1 VQERATCVRSTP
13 AGEIQR
19 CADPRLTAVLQSAE
33 HRGDCSAERAEV
45 KVLYLCHRLPFP
57 STRGGKIRPFNTI
70 RHLSRAHDVTVASL
84 AHTADEAREGAG
96 LADHCRAV
104 IVERTSRMTRAA
116 RAIACLPTALPSTM
130 GYFHSPRL
138 ARRIRD
144 AHATGEFDLIIAHSS
159 SMAPYVRGM
168 HPPKLLDFCDMDSQ
182 KWLAYAR
189 FKPFPASWVYRIEG
203 HKLQRAEKRLATA
216 FDVCTCATPGEL
228 ETLASFATTGHLD
241 WFPNGV
247 DSEYFQPAGAPY
259 DPDTI
264 CFAGRMDYY
273 PNQQS
278 MLAFCRDTL
287 PLVRAV
293 HPATRLK
300 IVGADPPGNIRALA
314 AIPGVIVTG
323 TVPDIRPHLGSAA
336 LSVAPLRI
344 ARGTQNKI
352 LESMAMA
359 VPVVSTELAAR
370 GVDAVPGEHLLTADR
385 PRDCADAILRLLRDR
400 ACRDSLARA
409 ARARVQSHHDW
420 GTSMR
425 KLDAIIAECLAV
437 ARRPPA

>member
-1 VQERATCVRSTP
+1 
-13 AGEIQR
+13 
-19 CADPRLTAVLQSAE
+19 
-33 HRGDCSAERAEV
+33 V
-45 KVLYLCHRLPFP
+45 KILYVCHRLPFP
-57 STRGGKIRPFNTI
+57 PTRGGKIRPFHTI
-70 RHLSRAHDVTVASL
+70 RHLARAHDVTVASL
-84 AHTADEAREGAG
+84 AHTADEASEGAG
-96 LADHCRAV
+96 LADRCRTL
-104 IVERTSRMTRAA
+104 IVERTSRMTRAVGA
-116 RAIACLPTALPSTM
+116 AACLPTALPSTM
-130 GYFHSPRL
+130 GYFHSSRL
-138 ARRIRD
+138 ARRIRN
-144 AHATGEFDLIIAHSS
+144 AHASAEFDLIIVHSS
-159 SMAPYVRGM
+159 SMAHYVRGM
-168 HPPKLLDFCDMDSQ
+168 RTPKILDFCDMDSQ

-189 FKPFPASWVYRIEG
+189 FKPFPASCVYRIEG
-203 HKLQRAEKRLATA
+203 RKLQRAEGRLAAA
-216 FDVCTCATPGEL
+216 FEVCTFATRGEL
-228 ETLASFATTGHLD
+228 ETLASFATARHLD

-247 DSEYFQPAGAPY
+247 DAKYFQPTDIPY

-293 HPATRLK
+293 HPAARLK
-300 IVGADPPGNIRALA
+300 IVGADPPGDIRALA
-314 AIPGVIVTG
+314 AIPGVTVTG

-336 LSVAPLRI
+336 LSVAPLHI

-370 GVDAVPGEHLLTADR
+370 GVDAVPGEHLLIADR

-400 ACRDSLARA
+400 ARRDSLARA

-420 GTSMR
+420 GASMR
-425 KLDAIIAECLAV
+425 KLDRIIAECLTAT
-437 ARRPPA
+437 RRLPA